1 MLKIQMLAEKL
12 PLSDIIAVS
21 RNQVLA
27 NQDLQEKGIQ
37 TEVTSSESAQHK
49 NMQTKTLK
57 ENIRPALERQYKEMR
72 PRISYC

>member
-1 MLKIQMLAEKL
+1 MLAEKL

-37 TEVTSSESAQHK
+37 TEVTSSESA
-49 NMQTKTLK
+49 
-57 ENIRPALERQYKEMR
+57 
-72 PRISYC
+72 